1 MQGFR
6 PIRAKLATLG
16 CRVNQSESAMIED
29 ALVECG
35 VQIVRDCDFADLLVV
50 NSCALTEIA
59 EAKTRRAIK
68 NFKRKNPGSKVC
80 VTGCYAQTNP
90 QSLLD
95 FGVDMIVSNADKK
108 RAAQLSLGLF
118 RDGGNSQPINTFN
131 SFEGEV
137 GALKKSDLSDS
148 GFVGN
153 FAISDRMNLKIQ
165 DGCNNACAYCIIP
178 RARGLPR
185 SRRISEILSDA
196 KNLVSRGVREL
207 VLTGINISKF
217 DGSIADLVEQ
227 LSEIKGL
234 LRIGIGSLEPPV
246 RDVERLVNMMAC
258 GDSKLAKHFHI
269 SLQSA
274 SDKVLSAM
282 RRKYTVSEFFR
293 TVDFIKSID
302 SDISVGT
309 DLICGFPGESEEDF
323 DETLRNVGSSKLS
336 FLHVFTYS
344 PRPQTLAALKKQLPF
359 DVRRARADRLRL
371 VGDELRDKFFKSQIG
386 KTCDVLLEN
395 QLKSGDYLGYT
406 QNYIQVAVSI
416 ADAGLKNTM
425 CRVKIVSEIGKGR
438 MRAERI

>member
-1 MQGFR
+1 
-6 PIRAKLATLG
+6 
-16 CRVNQSESAMIED
+16 
-29 ALVECG
+29 
-35 VQIVRDCDFADLLVV
+35 
-50 NSCALTEIA
+50 
-59 EAKTRRAIK
+59 
-68 NFKRKNPGSKVC
+68 
-80 VTGCYAQTNP
+80 
-90 QSLLD
+90 
-95 FGVDMIVSNADKK
+95 MIVSNADKK
-108 RAAQLSLGLF
+108 RAAQLALGLF

-165 DGCNNACAYCIIP
+165 DGCDNACAYCIIP

-185 SRRISEILSDA
+185 SRRISDILSDA
-196 KNLVSRGVREL
+196 KNLVARGVREL

-258 GDSKLAKHFHI
+258 SDSKLAKHFHI

-406 QNYIQVAVSI
+406 QNYIQVAVNI